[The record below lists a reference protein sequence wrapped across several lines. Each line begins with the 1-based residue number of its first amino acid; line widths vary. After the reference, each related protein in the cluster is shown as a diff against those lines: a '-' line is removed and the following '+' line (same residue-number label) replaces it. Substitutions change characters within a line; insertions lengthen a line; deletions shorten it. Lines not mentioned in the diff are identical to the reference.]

1 MGGNIM
7 DGLKNFIVNNPQ
19 VSASMITALF
29 GILGI
34 FINILINLWFR
45 NRDYKYKNFM
55 QQIENLETYYIP
67 LSEKTKYFLNCIQNV
82 TDNENEYLY
91 NILDNKIGAKYASSI
106 SVLQEALRTYYIFFV
121 ETEFKYPN
129 SYKLFKIHKKVKE
142 KVFALSQ
149 FAEKKI
155 RMTPNETIKEVISD
169 LRYLVYQIQQYE
181 NRVTINNYIIRYIE
195 LIKLWSLYR
204 KL

>member
-1 MGGNIM
+1 MEW
-7 DGLKNFIVNNPQ
+7 LKDFVANNPQ

-45 NRDYKYKNFM
+45 NRDYRYKSFM

-67 LSEKTKYFLNCIQNV
+67 LEEKTRYFINCIQNV
-82 TDNENEYLY
+82 TDNEFEDLY
-91 NILDNKIGAKYASSI
+91 NILDDKIGAKYASSI
-106 SVLQEALRTYYIFFV
+106 RVLKEALNTYYMFFD

-129 SYKLFKIHKKVKE
+129 SYKLFKIHKKVRE
-142 KVFALSQ
+142 KVFVLSQ
-149 FAEKKI
+149 FLDKKTK
-155 RMTPNETIKEVISD
+155 MTSKETVKEIISD
-169 LRYLVYQIQQYE
+169 LRCLVYQIQQYE
-181 NRVTINNYIIRYIE
+181 NRITINNYFIRCIE
-195 LIKLWSLYR
+195 TIKLWSLYR

>member
-1 MGGNIM
+1 MEI
-7 DGLKNFIVNNPQ
+7 LKDFVANNPQ

-67 LSEKTKYFLNCIQNV
+67 LSEKTKYFINCIQNV
-82 TDNENEYLY
+82 TDNENEDLY
-91 NILDNKIGAKYASSI
+91 NILDDKIGAKYATSI
-106 SVLQEALRTYYIFFV
+106 RVLKEALKTYFMFFD

-142 KVFALSQ
+142 KVFVLSQ
-149 FAEKKI
+149 FVEKKTK
-155 RMTPNETIKEVISD
+155 MTPKETVKEVISD
-169 LRYLVYQIQQYE
+169 SRCLVYQIQQYE
-181 NRVTINNYIIRYIE
+181 NRITINNHIIRCIE